1 MQFVEY
7 IEQQT
12 SLTYYLINNDV
23 DFVRYLIE
31 YDKVNQDI
39 ILWNTDT
46 MNVGN
51 ACNTSQDNIRK
62 IDSNIDI
69 LSEIDLF
76 RRFYN
81 IDSNYNFNMF
91 WIDHITKRQKAPF
104 VFCVF
109 DDFDLMRM
117 PQFQP
122 IPSLYNIFIGSTMI
136 DHNY

>member
-46 MNVGN
+46 INVLN
-51 ACNTSQDNIRK
+51 AFNTIQDNIRK

-109 DDFDLMRM
+109 DDFDLM
-117 PQFQP
+117 
-122 IPSLYNIFIGSTMI
+122 
-136 DHNY
+136 